1 MYQKKV
7 KLLINSIEKVKRF
20 VDINTDFIGDIDVCS
35 GKYIIDGKSI
45 MGCFSLDLSKEL
57 EVIITADY
65 TEDIDRII
73 EEYKNAH
80 FIVD

>member
-7 KLLINSIEKVKRF
+7 KLLINSIDKVKRF
-20 VDINTDFIGDIDVCS
+20 VDINTNFIGDIDVCS
-35 GKYIIDGKSI
+35 GRYVIDGKSI

-57 EVIITADY
+57 EATVTADS

-80 FIVD
+80 FVVE

>member
-20 VDINTDFIGDIDVCS
+20 VNINTNLLGDIDVCS
-35 GKYIIDGKSI
+35 GKYVIDGKSI

-57 EVIITADY
+57 DVVITADS
-65 TEDIDRII
+65 TEDIDHII

-80 FIVD
+80 FVVE

>member
-1 MYQKKV
+1 MCQKKV
-7 KLLINSIEKVKRF
+7 KLLINTVEKVRHF
-20 VDINTDFIGDIDVCS
+20 VNINTNFIGDIDVCS
-35 GKYIIDGKSI
+35 GRYIIDGKSI

-57 EVIITADY
+57 EATITADS

-80 FIVD
+80 CIVE